1 MENVRKH
8 RNVKLVTAERKIN
21 YLVSELNY
29 CSTKFF
35 TENLL
40 AKEMRKTQTI
50 MNKSAYLDLPILDHS
65 KTVMYEFWYDHVKT
79 KYVIWIQTV
88 YVKTG
93 NIYKDIEEDVE
104 TRFDTSN
111 FEIDRPLP

>member
-1 MENVRKH
+1 
-8 RNVKLVTAERKIN
+8 
-21 YLVSELNY
+21 
-29 CSTKFF
+29 
-35 TENLL
+35 
-40 AKEMRKTQTI
+40 

-93 NIYKDIEEDVE
+93 NIYKDIEEDIE

-111 FEIDRPLP
+111 FEIDRPLPKGKIEKVIQLMKDGLGGKIIK